1 MSAAISSLRPTTPP
15 PVRIGERCSRT
26 MQFTGESI
34 AAFAQLTGD
43 ANPLH
48 TDTDAAARSRHGR
61 VIAAGQHTT
70 SQLMGLAATYFS
82 RGHDASAS
90 ELRELLCLNFNF
102 SLKSPVF
109 ADETA
114 ELSWVVASLEW
125 SGRLQGW
132 LVQADGAVMAQGND
146 GPLPGVLEPL
156 GAPDAQRQVRGH
168 PSPRL
173 CVVARAT
180 LLIKAFDP
188 DA

>member
-26 MQFTGESI
+26 MQFTSESI
-34 AAFAQLTGD
+34 AAFARLTGD

-48 TDTDAAARSRHGR
+48 TDTDAAARSRHGQ
-61 VIAAGQHTT
+61 VIAAGQHST
-70 SQLMGLAATYFS
+70 SQLIGLAATYFS
-82 RGHDASAS
+82 RGHNGDSG

-114 ELSWVVASLEW
+114 EFSWVVASLEW

-132 LVQADGAVMAQGND
+132 LVQADGSVMAA
-146 GPLPGVLEPL
+146 E
-156 GAPDAQRQVRGH
+156 
-168 PSPRL
+168 RL

-180 LLIKAFDP
+180 LLIKAFDSG
-188 DA
+188 A

>member
-1 MSAAISSLRPTTPP
+1 MSAAISSLRPNTPP

-26 MQFTGESI
+26 LQFTSESI
-34 AAFAQLTGD
+34 AAFARLTGD

-48 TDTDAAARSRHGR
+48 SDTDTASRARHGR

-70 SQLMGLAATYFS
+70 SQLIGLAATYFS
-82 RGHDASAS
+82 RGHDDLSS

-114 ELSWVVASLEW
+114 ELSWLVASLEW

-132 LVQADGAVMAQGND
+132 LVQADGAVMAEQ
-146 GPLPGVLEPL
+146 
-156 GAPDAQRQVRGH
+156 
-168 PSPRL
+168 RL

-180 LLIKAFDP
+180 LLIKAFDQG
-188 DA
+188 A